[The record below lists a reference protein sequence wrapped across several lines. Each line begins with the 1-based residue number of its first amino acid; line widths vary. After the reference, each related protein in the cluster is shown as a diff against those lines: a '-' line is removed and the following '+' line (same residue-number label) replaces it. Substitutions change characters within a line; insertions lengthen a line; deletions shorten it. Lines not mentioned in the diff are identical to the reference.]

1 MQNSVLSK
9 SLLLAALLSS
19 LYGADIT
26 GKVVGVHDGDTLT
39 ILDSSKTQHKI
50 RLAQIDAP
58 ESSQDFGSA
67 SKQSLS
73 RMCYGKEAKAKVET
87 TDRYQRSVAIV
98 YCEGT
103 EANLEQVK
111 EGLAWVYRQYAS
123 DQRYFK
129 AETAAKSAKV
139 GLWSMSEPTPPWEYR
154 KGKKTAQQDSKPT
167 AQKTSSKKE
176 CGSKRTC
183 KQMTSCAE
191 AKFYL
196 EECGVSA
203 LDKDK
208 DGIPCESLCR

>member
-1 MQNSVLSK
+1 MNTLN
-9 SLLLAALLSS
+9 
-19 LYGADIT
+19 GR
-26 GKVVGVHDGDTLT
+26 VVGISDGDTLT

-58 ESSQDFGSA
+58 ESSQDFGSV

-73 RMCYGKEAKAKVET
+73 RMCYGKEAQAKVET
-87 TDRYQRSVAIV
+87 IDRYQRSVAIV
-98 YCEGT
+98 YCDGV

-111 EGLAWVYRQYAS
+111 AGLAWVYRQYAS
-123 DQRYFK
+123 DLRYFK
-129 AETAAKSAKV
+129 AESEAKSTKV

-154 KGKKTAQQDSKPT
+154 KGKPT
-167 AQKTSSKKE
+167 GEKTSSKKE

-196 EECGVSA
+196 EECNISS

-208 DGIPCESLCR
+208 DGIPCESLCQ